1 MLEEPNICSW
11 LLGYMQY
18 VLLVDTPCSVKVYDP
33 KRSLMFAWLFNI
45 VSDNDT
51 KNFGS
56 GIRIITR

>member
-1 MLEEPNICSW
+1 
-11 LLGYMQY
+11 MQY
-18 VLLVDTPCSVKVYDP
+18 ALLVDTPCSVKVYDP